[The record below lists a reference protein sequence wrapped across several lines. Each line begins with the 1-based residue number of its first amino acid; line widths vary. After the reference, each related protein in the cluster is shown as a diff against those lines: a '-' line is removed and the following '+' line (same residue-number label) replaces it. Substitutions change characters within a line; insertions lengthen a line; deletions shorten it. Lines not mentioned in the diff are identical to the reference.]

1 MEEIKWE
8 HLTEVLNRYGELLA
22 VRYKSYVPEASGKLV
37 QSVKY
42 EFKHNDRIYEVGLWL
57 EDYWKYV
64 EYGRKAGKFP
74 PIDKIKEW
82 ISVKPVKPVIPR
94 PMKNGKLPTINQL
107 AFLIARKIAREGI
120 EPKNI
125 LKRTVEE
132 VNNEMLMSIKMAI
145 MEDLKRDITE
155 SLVTLNNLKS

>member
-82 ISVKPVKPVIPR
+82 ISVKPVVPR

>member
-82 ISVKPVKPVIPR
+82 ISVKPILPR

>member
-82 ISVKPVKPVIPR
+82 IRVKPVIPR

>member
-82 ISVKPVKPVIPR
+82 ISVKPVIPR

>member
-74 PIDKIKEW
+74 PIDKIEEW
-82 ISVKPVKPVIPR
+82 ISVKPVIRR

-107 AFLIARKIAREGI
+107 AFLIARKIAKEGI

>member
-82 ISVKPVKPVIPR
+82 ISVKPVIPR

-107 AFLIARKIAREGI
+107 AFLIARKIASEGI